1 MPALFITGV
10 GTEVGKTY
18 VTAALI
24 RALRAQG
31 VAVDAFKPVLSGFD
45 AARPQDSDAGVLLE
59 ALGRP
64 MSEIEAIAPFRY
76 IAPLSPP
83 LAAAREG
90 KTIDFDAVAGAC
102 RARMGEGLLLV
113 EGAGGVMSPL
123 TERETML
130 DLIEELGL
138 PVLLVAGTYLG
149 AISHALTAIEV
160 LRGRRLIVAV
170 SESAEPGASLA
181 ETCEA
186 IASFGR
192 VPVTAIARGGTAEAL
207 LALLP

>member
-1 MPALFITGV
+1 MGAVFVTGI

-24 RALRAQG
+24 RALRGRG

-45 AARPQDSDAGVLLE
+45 PATAAASDAGLLLE
-59 ALGRP
+59 ALGCP
-64 MSEIEAIAPFRY
+64 LDGLEAMSPFRY
-76 IAPLSPP
+76 AAPLSPP

-90 KTIDFDAVAGAC
+90 RAVDFHAVVDAC
-102 RARMGEGLLLV
+102 RARIGEGLLLI

-123 TERETML
+123 TDRHTML
-130 DLIEELGL
+130 DLIRALDV

-149 AISHALTAIEV
+149 AISHALTATEV
-160 LRGRRLIVAV
+160 LCGRRVLVAV
-170 SESAEPGASLA
+170 SESAEPGASLD

-186 IASFGR
+186 LRTLGGVEVVA
-192 VPVTAIARGGTAEAL
+192 VPRGGDAEAL
-207 LALLP
+207 ADAL